1 MMLNFKG
8 FAALIGSLVL
18 AASLTAAPADACG
31 WKKAHWKGGDGA
43 AVHGWK
49 HRKHWKH
56 AKYMK

>member
-1 MMLNFKG
+1 MMFNFKT
-8 FAALIGSLVL
+8 FVALIGSLVL

-31 WKKAHWKGGDGA
+31 WKRAHGGDGA
-43 AVHGWK
+43 AVQGWK